1 MIHKCSC
8 GCNMQVYKCG
18 MGPYV
23 NLTVNTHAFIK
34 YGLRGKHSKDCIFYG
49 TDLRHDFDSPEEAI
63 NCWNKTFK

>member
-8 GCNMQVYKCG
+8 GCEMQTYKCG

-23 NLTVNTHAFIK
+23 NLTVDTHAFVK

-63 NCWNKTFK
+63 ECWNKTFK